1 LCVRNNNPFIKNR
14 KEEKMTTIKRLA
26 SLCIAVAMVMVLIG
40 PVWAGDVGKINL
52 NKATVEELIQLK
64 GIGQKYAERIVEFRE
79 KNGPFK
85 KTEDLLNVP
94 GIGVKILDKNKDRIV
109 VE

>member
-1 LCVRNNNPFIKNR
+1 
-14 KEEKMTTIKRLA
+14 MTKTKRLVF
-26 SLCIAVAMVMVLIG
+26 LFIAVAIVMVFIG
-40 PVWAGDVGKINL
+40 PLWAVDAGKINL

-85 KTEDLLNVP
+85 KTEDLMNVP
-94 GIGVKILDKNKDRIV
+94 GIGPKIWESNKDMIV

>member
-1 LCVRNNNPFIKNR
+1 MKKR
-14 KEEKMTTIKRLA
+14 KRLA
-26 SLCIAVAMVMVLIG
+26 FLCISVAIVMVFIG
-40 PVWAGDVGKINL
+40 PVWAVDAGKINL

-64 GIGQKYAERIVEFRE
+64 GIGQKYAEKIVEFRE

-85 KTEDLLNVP
+85 KTEDLMNVP
-94 GIGVKILDKNKDRIV
+94 GIGPKIWESNKDRIV

>member
-1 LCVRNNNPFIKNR
+1 LVF
-14 KEEKMTTIKRLA
+14 LF
-26 SLCIAVAMVMVLIG
+26 IAVAIVMVFIG
-40 PVWAGDVGKINL
+40 PLWAVDAGKINL

-85 KTEDLLNVP
+85 KTEDLMNVP
-94 GIGVKILDKNKDRIV
+94 GIGPKIWESNKDMIV

>member
-1 LCVRNNNPFIKNR
+1 MSKAKTGLI
-14 KEEKMTTIKRLA
+14 
-26 SLCIAVAMVMVLIG
+26 LCIAVVMVMVFSVPSWSG
-40 PVWAGDVGKINL
+40 NTGKINL
-52 NKATVEELIQLK
+52 NKATVEELVQLK

-85 KTEDLLNVP
+85 KTEDLMNVP
-94 GIGVKILDKNKDRIV
+94 GIGTKILEKNKDRIV

>member
-1 LCVRNNNPFIKNR
+1 
-14 KEEKMTTIKRLA
+14 MTKTKKVLVM
-26 SLCIAVAMVMVLIG
+26 CIAVVMVVAFSV
-40 PVWAGDVGKINL
+40 PSWAGDQGKINL
-52 NKATVEELIQLK
+52 NKATVAELTQLK

-85 KTEDLLNVP
+85 TVEDILNVQ
-94 GIGVKILDKNKDRIV
+94 GIGQKTLDKNKDRIS

>member
-1 LCVRNNNPFIKNR
+1 MK
-14 KEEKMTTIKRLA
+14 KTKRLVF
-26 SLCIAVAMVMVLIG
+26 LCITVAIVMVFIG
-40 PVWAGDVGKINL
+40 PVWAADAGKINL

-64 GIGQKYAERIVEFRE
+64 GVGQKYAERIVDFRE

-85 KTEDLLNVP
+85 KTEDLMNVP
-94 GIGVKILDKNKDRIV
+94 GIGQKIWEKNKDRIV

>member
-1 LCVRNNNPFIKNR
+1 
-14 KEEKMTTIKRLA
+14 MTKTRRLVFL
-26 SLCIAVAMVMVLIG
+26 SIAVVFVMVFIG
-40 PVWAGDVGKINL
+40 PVWAVDAGKINL

-64 GIGQKYAERIVEFRE
+64 GIGQKYAERIVQFRE

-85 KTEDLLNVP
+85 KTEDLMNVP
-94 GIGVKILDKNKDRIV
+94 GIGPKIWEKNKDRIV